1 MISTPS
7 LCTRKAPHWKSMTLR
22 DMVLRFVEP
31 GTEDVPRAGGEDS

>member
-1 MISTPS
+1 
-7 LCTRKAPHWKSMTLR
+7 MTLR